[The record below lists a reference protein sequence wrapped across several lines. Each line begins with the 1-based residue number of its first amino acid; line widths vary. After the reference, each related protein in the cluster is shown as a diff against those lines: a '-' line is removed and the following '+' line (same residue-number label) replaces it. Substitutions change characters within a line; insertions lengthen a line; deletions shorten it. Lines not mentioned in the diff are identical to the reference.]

1 MFGCI
6 DPGNTPAPTVDDVKR
21 RVAGALDYL
30 DPAKVMLSP
39 DCGLMTISRDLAREK
54 LKVMVAAAQRFAE
67 GDVSLVTV
75 RIRTRPG
82 RGRSSPTVRGRCAR
96 ASSPA

>member
-6 DPGNTPAPTVDDVKR
+6 DPGNTPAPTVDAVKR
-21 RVAGALDYL
+21 RIAGALDYL

-54 LKVMVAAAQRFAE
+54 LRVMVAAAQDLRK
-67 GDVSLVTV
+67 GM
-75 RIRTRPG
+75 
-82 RGRSSPTVRGRCAR
+82 
-96 ASSPA
+96 